1 MFVVAA
7 AAAAEVAKSVCDASD
22 SVFSKCTCKF
32 DSMTCVHLCYPRVVV
47 VVVVITSV
55 DVCSCFVI
63 HVLVF
68 TYCMTVDVYSCVLL
82 FPC

>member
-1 MFVVAA
+1 MFVA

-47 VVVVITSV
+47 VVITSV

-68 TYCMTVDVYSCVLL
+68 TYCMTVDVYSCVFL